1 MLWVVVHLGCIEVD
15 HGLDGGDV
23 EAPGG
28 HVGGNEHV
36 VRAGLELLE
45 HAHAGRLVLVAVQR
59 HHCTSG
65 EAGECGARA
74 GGGHRQGTKERHV

>member
-1 MLWVVVHLGCIEVD
+1 MLRVVAHLGCIEVD

-28 HVGGNEHV
+28 HVRGNEHV
-36 VRAGLELLE
+36 VPAGLELLE
-45 HAHAGRLVLVAVQR
+45 HAHARRLVLVAVQR

-65 EAGECGARA
+65 EAGECGASP
-74 GGGHRQGTKERHV
+74 GGCHMQGTKERHV